1 MGLFVANKV
10 IKFMSRNGDIIK
22 GSKALI
28 LGITFKEYCP
38 DIRNSKVIDVF
49 RELESYG
56 VNTGVYDPHA
66 DSTEVNDEYNIELK
80 SSING
85 ETYDVIILAVAHNEF
100 KTLNLDNLIN
110 DKTIIYD
117 MKGFLQDPTAIM

>member
-1 MGLFVANKV
+1 MKRQAPNGISFPSNRDLVVGHCIRVDPYYLTHKAQSLGYHPEVILVGRKINDIMGLFVANKV

-49 RELESYG
+49 RELES
-56 VNTGVYDPHA
+56 
-66 DSTEVNDEYNIELK
+66 
-80 SSING
+80 
-85 ETYDVIILAVAHNEF
+85 
-100 KTLNLDNLIN
+100 
-110 DKTIIYD
+110 
-117 MKGFLQDPTAIM
+117 